1 MAVQS
6 SGQIAISDIATEFGG
21 SQPHGL
27 SEYYGE
33 GGVTSSGQIKFSDFY
48 GTSSITASDFIADL
62 ASPTYRN
69 YLESNSDS
77 SGKASYSFINSYA
90 DDFYDNLAN
99 THVSS
104 AAPQISVAWGAIPSD
119 WSGLTGSTILFY
131 NYAQTVSNVTNA
143 FLRDSS
149 GTTRSL
155 SLTHYLD
162 EDDISTGDI
171 RVGYASNSSSN
182 FNLNNAIIGGTFNK
196 STANSDEFQTIFA
209 LPGVWSVVTTGSIG
223 NVTPATV
230 TAQAHDIVILFS
242 SFAANGRYN
251 HEYRTT
257 TNLTRRGGQRR
268 MWAVNRNNNLSL
280 WSVDSGAS
288 NFQIEGSHVDVGTS
302 VSYIVLRSSI

>member
-21 SQPHGL
+21 SQPHAL
-27 SEYYGE
+27 SDYYGE

-77 SGKASYSFINSYA
+77 SGKASYAFINNFA
-90 DDFYDNLAN
+90 ADFYDDNAN
-99 THVSS
+99 THVSN

-131 NYAQTVSNVTNA
+131 NYASSVSNVTNA
-143 FLRDSS
+143 FLRDSG

-155 SLTHYLD
+155 SLTNYFSAS
-162 EDDISTGDI
+162 DISTGDI
-171 RVGYASNSSSN
+171 TVGYASNSSSN

-196 STANSDEFQTIFA
+196 STTNSDEFQTIFA
-209 LPGVWSVVTTGSIG
+209 LPSVWSVVTTGTIG
-223 NVTPATV
+223 NVSAATV
-230 TAQAHDIVILFS
+230 TAQPNDIVILFS
-242 SFAANGRYN
+242 TNLANGRFN
-251 HEYRTT
+251 HEYDTT

-280 WSVDSGAS
+280 WTVDSGAS
-288 NFQIEGSHVDVGTS
+288 NFQIEGSTVDVATS
-302 VSYIVLRSSI
+302 VCYIVLRSSL